1 MSKVPGIRFAGMINK
16 QGRKIVGG
24 FSPSIDPLEKDAQ
37 KIEMLMMEISLDL
50 SMRKEFDCSLGN
62 IRAIVSYREKANIIT
77 IPHMENLMLLSVE
90 PELDIHKV
98 IQIAQN
104 NLSSKKIM
112 EVKTS

>member
-1 MSKVPGIRFAGMINK
+1 MSEVPGIRFAGMVNK

-24 FSPSIDPLEKDAQ
+24 FSPGIDPLEKDVQ

-62 IRAIVSYREKANIIT
+62 ICAIVSYREKANIIT
-77 IPHMENLMLLSVE
+77 IPHKDDLMLLSTE

-104 NLSSKKIM
+104 SLNSNKII
-112 EVKTS
+112 EVKTP